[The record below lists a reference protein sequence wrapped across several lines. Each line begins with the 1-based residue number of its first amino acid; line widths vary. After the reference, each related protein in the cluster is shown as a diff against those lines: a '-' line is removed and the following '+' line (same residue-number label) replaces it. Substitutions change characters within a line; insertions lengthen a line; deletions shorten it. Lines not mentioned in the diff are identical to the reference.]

1 MTIPWVVFLCLVLYT
16 ITDNVQASCNPSSRY
31 RTFDGTCNNLQNP
44 SWGAANTAYG
54 RLIAADYGDGVKSP
68 RKATNG
74 ADLPSARIVSNK
86 LFSDANVLDPAYTLI
101 NMQFGQIVAHD
112 MGFTSGAVDTLP
124 CCGGGQP
131 APNPDRRC
139 LPIPVPSDDPVMGS
153 AGIKC
158 LDFLRTI
165 TDCDANPSSCSN
177 NKKAEQLNMATSFLD
192 LSVVYGNSAAEN
204 TALRRFRDGLMKVER
219 RDGSD
224 WPPRNPQ
231 SSDACVQNKPEDACY
246 ATGDARANLT
256 PHLAILQILFLREH
270 NRIAKQ
276 LALLNPLWNDEKLFQ
291 EARRINVAQYQQ
303 IVYYEWLPNFLGW
316 DNMKNRDIISEKD
329 EATNLYRPTVNP
341 TTLNS
346 NANAAFR
353 YFHSAG
359 IAHLQL
365 ASENRTSEG
374 DISITDHTLNPNI
387 IEAPCR
393 YAQLSRGMATQSM
406 GKVDRNIDYEL
417 KNNFFKFG
425 GVFGN
430 DLRSLDIQRARDHG
444 LPSYNKFREWCGLGK
459 IKSFAEFGSRLNSP
473 QLPALFASVYKS
485 VDDVELT
492 VAGFFEKH
500 LENSQAGETF
510 QCILEEQF
518 YRTRVGDRFFFETN
532 EKPLRFRRRQLSQLR
547 KATMARLLCDNTV
560 GLEGMQPAAFRSLSS
575 TNTVKP
581 CSKLPVVD
589 LSAWKSHRTS
599 EEKGS

>member
-1 MTIPWVVFLCLVLYT
+1 MAIPWHVFLCLVFYT
-16 ITDNVQASCNPSSRY
+16 ISDNVQAACNATARY
-31 RTFDGTCNNLQNP
+31 RTLDGSCNNLQNP
-44 SWGAANTAYG
+44 SWGAVNTPYG

-74 ADLPSARIVSNK
+74 ADLPSARTISNK

-112 MGFTSGAVDTLP
+112 MGFTAGGVDVLP

-131 APNPDRRC
+131 APNPVPRC
-139 LPIPVPSDDPVMGS
+139 YPIPVASDDPVMGS
-153 AGIKC
+153 AGVQC

-165 TDCDANPSSCSN
+165 TDCDTVPSSCSN
-177 NKKAEQLNMATSFLD
+177 NKKAEQINSATSFLD
-192 LSVVYGNSAAEN
+192 LSLVYGNSVEEN
-204 TALRRFRDGLMKVER
+204 TPLRQFTGGLMKVER
-219 RDGSD
+219 RNGSD

-231 SSDACVQNKPEDACY
+231 SSDACVQNNPDDACY
-246 ATGDARANLT
+246 LTGDPRANLS
-256 PHLAILQILFLREH
+256 PHLAILHITFLREH

-276 LALLNPLWNDEKLFQ
+276 LALLNPPWNDEKLFQ
-291 EARRINVAQYQQ
+291 EARRINIAEYQQ

-316 DNMKNRDIISEKD
+316 ENMEERGIINEKD
-329 EATNLYRPTVNP
+329 EATNFYQADVNP

-353 YFHSAG
+353 YFHSAAIG
-359 IAHLQL
+359 HLQL
-365 ASENRTSEG
+365 ANENRTSDG
-374 DISITDHTLNPNI
+374 DITITDHTLNPNI
-387 IEAPCR
+387 LEAPCK
-393 YAQLSRGMATQSM
+393 YAQLSRGMSTQQM

-425 GVFGN
+425 GPVGS
-430 DLRSLDIQRARDHG
+430 DLRSIDIQRARDHG
-444 LPSYNKFREWCGLGK
+444 LPSYNKFRKWCKLKK
-459 IKSFAEFGSRLNSP
+459 IKSFADLGSRLNSP
-473 QLPALFASVYKS
+473 KLPALFASVYTS
-485 VDDVELT
+485 VEDVELT

-532 EKPLRFRRRQLSQLR
+532 DKHLSFSHNQLSQIR
-547 KATMARLLCDNTV
+547 KATMARVLCDNTV
-560 GLEGMQPAAFRSLSS
+560 GLEGMQPDAFLSLSS

-581 CSKLPVVD
+581 CSKLPAVD
-589 LSAWKSHRTS
+589 LNAWKSTA
-599 EEKGS
+599 

>member
-1 MTIPWVVFLCLVLYT
+1 MAIPLLVFLCLVSYA
-16 ITDNVQASCNPSSRY
+16 IGDNVHSSCNASSRY

-44 SWGAANTAYG
+44 SWGAANTVYG

-68 RKATNG
+68 RKATSG
-74 ADLPSARIVSNK
+74 ADLPSARTVSNK

-112 MGFTSGAVDTLP
+112 MGFTAGAVDSLP

-131 APNPDRRC
+131 DPNPDPRC
-139 LPIPVPSDDPVMGS
+139 YPIPVAADDPVMG
-153 AGIKC
+153 ATGAKC

-165 TDCDANPSSCSN
+165 TDCDADPSSCSN
-177 NKKAEQLNMATSFLD
+177 SKKAEQLNSATSFLD
-192 LSVVYGNSAAEN
+192 LSLVYGNSVEEN
-204 TALRRFRDGLMKVER
+204 TPLRQFTGGLMKVER
-219 RDGSD
+219 RGGSD

-231 SSDACVQNKPEDACY
+231 SSVACVQNKPDDACY

-256 PHLAILQILFLREH
+256 PHLTILHILFLREH

-276 LALLNPLWNDEKLFQ
+276 LASLHSAWDDEKLFQ
-291 EARRINVAQYQQ
+291 EARRINIAQYQQ

-316 DNMKNRDIISEKD
+316 ENMEDRGIIQEK
-329 EATNLYRPTVNP
+329 EESTNLYRHNVNP

-353 YFHSAG
+353 YFHSAA
-359 IAHLQL
+359 ISHLQL
-365 ASENRTSEG
+365 ASENRTTDG

-387 IEAPCR
+387 LEAPCK
-393 YAQLSRGMATQSM
+393 YAQLSRGMSTQQM

-425 GVFGN
+425 GPVGN

-459 IKSFAEFGSRLNSP
+459 IKSFSDLGSRLNSP
-473 QLPALFASVYKS
+473 QLPALFASVYTS
-485 VDDVELT
+485 VEDVELT

-500 LENSQAGETF
+500 LEDSQSGETF

-532 EKPLRFRRRQLSQLR
+532 NKHVGFSQTQLSQLR

-560 GLEGMQPAAFRSLSS
+560 GLESMQPDAFRSLSS
-575 TNTVKP
+575 GNSVEP

-589 LSAWKSHRTS
+589 LSAWN
-599 EEKGS
+599 